1 MKLKYD
7 FEITDFM
14 SGACAV
20 SKQLGENGEKV
31 IVRLG
36 NDTAIRM
43 FSLIQEGCEIPDI
56 VSTMLKEYDVEEAVL
71 RGEVEKF
78 VSLLHKKDI
87 VDFTQFV
94 VRQDSNLNQ

>member
-14 SGACAV
+14 SGVCAV
-20 SKQLGENGEKV
+20 SKQLGENGKKV

-36 NDTAIRM
+36 NDTAVRM
-43 FSLIQEGCEIPDI
+43 FTLIQEGNEITDI

-71 RGEVEKF
+71 SAEVERF
-78 VSLLHKKDI
+78 VAILQKDNI
-87 VDFTQFV
+87 V
-94 VRQDSNLNQ
+94 

>member
-14 SGACAV
+14 SGVCAV
-20 SKQLGENGEKV
+20 SKQPNKSGKKV

-36 NDTAIRM
+36 NDTAVRM
-43 FSLIQEGCEIPDI
+43 FTLIQEGREIPDI

-71 RGEVEKF
+71 SGEVERF
-78 VSLLHKKDI
+78 VALLHKDNI
-87 VDFTQFV
+87 V
-94 VRQDSNLNQ
+94 

>member
-14 SGACAV
+14 SGVCAV
-20 SKQLGENGEKV
+20 SKQLGENGKKV

-43 FSLIQEGCEIPDI
+43 FTLIQEGNEIPDI
-56 VSTMLKEYDVEEAVL
+56 VSAMLKEYDVEEDVL
-71 RGEVEKF
+71 SDEVEKF
-78 VSLLHKKDI
+78 VALLHKDNI
-87 VDFTQFV
+87 V
-94 VRQDSNLNQ
+94 

>member
-14 SGACAV
+14 SGVCAV
-20 SKQLGENGEKV
+20 SKQPGESGKKV

-36 NDTAIRM
+36 NGTAVRM
-43 FSLIQEGCEIPDI
+43 FTLIQEGNEIPDI

-71 RGEVEKF
+71 RGEVERF
-78 VSLLHKKDI
+78 VAILQKDNI
-87 VDFTQFV
+87 V
-94 VRQDSNLNQ
+94 

>member
-14 SGACAV
+14 SGVCAV
-20 SKQLGENGEKV
+20 SKQLGENGKKV

-36 NDTAIRM
+36 NDTAVRM
-43 FSLIQEGCEIPDI
+43 FTLIQEGNEIPDI

-71 RGEVEKF
+71 RNEVERF
-78 VSLLHKKDI
+78 VALLQEDNI
-87 VDFTQFV
+87 V
-94 VRQDSNLNQ
+94 

>member
-14 SGACAV
+14 SEVCAV
-20 SKQLGENGEKV
+20 SKQHNESGKKV

-36 NDTAIRM
+36 NDTAARM

-56 VSTMLKEYDVEEAVL
+56 VSAMLKEYNVEEAVL
-71 RGEVEKF
+71 RGEVERF
-78 VSLLHKKDI
+78 LALLQEDNI
-87 VDFTQFV
+87 V
-94 VRQDSNLNQ
+94 

>member
-14 SGACAV
+14 SGVCAV
-20 SKQLGENGEKV
+20 SKQLNESGKKV

-36 NDTAIRM
+36 NDTAVRI
-43 FSLIQEGCEIPDI
+43 FSLIQEGNETPDI

-71 RGEVEKF
+71 RDEVEKF
-78 VSLLHKKDI
+78 VATLHKDNI
-87 VDFTQFV
+87 V
-94 VRQDSNLNQ
+94 

>member
-14 SGACAV
+14 SGVCAV
-20 SKQLGENGEKV
+20 SKQLGENGKKV

-36 NDTAIRM
+36 NDTAVRM

-56 VSTMLKEYDVEEAVL
+56 VSAMLKEYDVEEAVL
-71 RGEVEKF
+71 RDEVEKF
-78 VSLLHKKDI
+78 VATLHKDDI
-87 VDFTQFV
+87 I
-94 VRQDSNLNQ
+94 

>member
-14 SGACAV
+14 SEVCAV
-20 SKQLGENGEKV
+20 SKQLGESGKKV

-43 FSLIQEGCEIPDI
+43 FTLIQEGNEIPDI
-56 VSTMLKEYDVEEAVL
+56 VSAMLKEYDVEEAIL
-71 RGEVEKF
+71 SGEVERF
-78 VSLLHKKDI
+78 VALLHKDNI
-87 VDFTQFV
+87 V
-94 VRQDSNLNQ
+94 